1 MSLLVSNNEWDEEA
15 KAALNRNEY
24 LAVIDLYEKKVTSTF
39 CTLQDY
45 FYLGLAYLLNEQED
59 LAQMIWFSAISDS
72 GLPEIDANQILENI
86 LNQESEFL
94 LKNEKLQKSWLVR
107 RYISEINP
115 SNIEN
120 LLKLILLCVQ
130 LENSLSQPLE
140 ELKAVQNLIK
150 YCHPSKIDETY
161 IEEFLDDLLKF
172 QSYEIIDIIR
182 ILSEK
187 IEDKQ
192 KYVNILL
199 NDIQEIKPKHPEFAG
214 KIAKF
219 CLEFLPNDLLIL
231 HTVCWCYSVTS
242 NYKEAI
248 DSAYQY
254 YLNCSSPIW
263 KLLALY
269 ALIREKTRGGE
280 WEKIDDFYLE
290 YKLLI
295 YTLSSDGFS
304 EDNFLL
310 KMAIPIIP
318 CMLQYYQDDLI
329 ENRYLQN
336 KMSELFQAKII
347 DNFILNPK
355 DINLNNREFSYHFQS
370 KIYDPEKKIRVG
382 FLASK
387 LSLHSVGWLSRWIFQ
402 YYNHDKFEFYVYIIK
417 QAATDLFTETW
428 FASKVEKCQYFNQ
441 SDFQKIN
448 AIIYNDEIDILVD
461 LDSTTSCESCFIL
474 ALKPSPIQVTWLGFD
489 ASGIPAIDYFI
500 ADPHLLPQDAENYY
514 SERILRLPQTY
525 LAIDGFEVDVPT
537 ISRQALSIPEDAVI
551 YLSSQTGQKRNPTHV
566 RSQLRVLKLVPNSY
580 LIVKGWGEMSIIQ
593 NLFSNLAQEEGV
605 DLERIL
611 FLPLDQNEFV
621 HRANLQIADVILDT
635 YPYNGATTTLEALW
649 MGVPIV
655 TRVGSQCAARNSYTF
670 LANIGITDGIATT
683 DEEYVNWGTRFG
695 LEPDLRQKV
704 STQIRK
710 SRHTSCL
717 WDAKQFV
724 QNMEAAFEKM
734 WNTYLQSRSQ

>member
-1 MSLLVSNNEWDEEA
+1 MNLSVSNNEWDEEA

-24 LAVIDLYEKKVTSTF
+24 LEVINLYEKKVTSTF
-39 CTLQDY
+39 HTVQDS

-72 GLPEIDANQILENI
+72 GLPEIDAHQILENI

-94 LKNEKLQKSWLVR
+94 LKNEKLEKSWVVR

-120 LLKLILLCVQ
+120 LFKLILLSVQ
-130 LENSLSQPLE
+130 LENSLNQPLE
-140 ELKAVQNLIK
+140 ELKVVKNLMNFCYI
-150 YCHPSKIDETY
+150 SERDETY
-161 IEEFLDDLLKF
+161 IEVFLDELLEF
-172 QSYEIIDIIR
+172 QSYETLDIIHV
-182 ILSEK
+182 LSEK
-187 IEDKQ
+187 IKDKQ

-199 NDIQEIKPKHPEFAG
+199 NDIQKIKPKHPEFAG

-219 CLEFLPNDLLIL
+219 CLELLPNDLLIL
-231 HTVCWCYSVTS
+231 HTVCWCYSVTN

-280 WEKIDDFYLE
+280 WEKIDDFYSE
-290 YKLLI
+290 YKSLI

-304 EDNFLL
+304 EENFLL

-329 ENRYLQN
+329 ENRHLQN
-336 KMSELFQAKII
+336 KMSELFQFKII
-347 DNFILNPK
+347 DEFILNPK
-355 DINLNNREFSYHFQS
+355 DKNSDNREFSYHFQS
-370 KIYDPEKKIRVG
+370 KIHDPEKKIRVG

-417 QAATDLFTETW
+417 QAATDFFTETW
-428 FASKVEKCQYFNQ
+428 FASKVEKCRYFNQ

-525 LAIDGFEVDVPT
+525 LAIDGFEIDVPT
-537 ISRQALSIPEDAVI
+537 VSRQALNIPEDAVI

-566 RSQLRVLKLVPNSY
+566 RSQLKVLKLVPNSY

-649 MGVPIV
+649 IGVPIV
-655 TRVGSQCAARNSYTF
+655 TRVGRQCAARNSYTF

-683 DEEYVNWGTRFG
+683 DEEYVNWGIRFG

-717 WDAKQFV
+717 WDTKQFV

-734 WNTYLQSRSQ
+734 WNTYLQSRFQ